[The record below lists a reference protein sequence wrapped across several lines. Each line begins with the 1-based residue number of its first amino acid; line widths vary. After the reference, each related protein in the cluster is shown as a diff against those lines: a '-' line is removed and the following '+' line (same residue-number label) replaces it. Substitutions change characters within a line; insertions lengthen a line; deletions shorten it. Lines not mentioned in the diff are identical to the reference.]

1 MTEAALSST
10 TDSPRSGRLRCH
22 AAKWDSEEDL
32 RYPLRLAKL
41 QASWDGGD
49 VTFTNDALFSSRPRD
64 EWESAVRILRSIP
77 WLKFARRDGVR
88 FDRANLSKGTSQK
101 VAPKTRKLFNLLEKN
116 QDGSPLASRTVY
128 FHTVHL
134 FFPPVWFLIRQNYSR
149 IYDGKRDLGN
159 VLRLIRKIY

>member
-41 QASWDGGD
+41 QASWDGD

-64 EWESAVRILRSIP
+64 EWESAVRILRPIP

-101 VAPKTRKLFNLLEKN
+101 VAPKTRKLFNLLEKS
-116 QDGSPLASRTVY
+116 QDDSPLASRAVY

-134 FFPPVWFLIRQNYSR
+134 FSPPFDFSS
-149 IYDGKRDLGN
+149 GKIIPGFTTENAILETC
-159 VLRLIRKIY
+159 YA